1 MYKLFRNI
9 YQVRVLPKEIKIF
22 HKDVDFNPMWYSR
35 NRYASSS
42 SEICAKYNYAASIKR
57 DY

>member
-1 MYKLFRNI
+1 MSTFEIFTKLERKSEVKNFFFKKLLI
-9 YQVRVLPKEIKIF
+9 LIQCG
-22 HKDVDFNPMWYSR
+22 YSR

-42 SEICAKYNYAASIKR
+42 SEICAKYNYASIKR